1 MVVALEPLIMGL
13 VGMAVLAAVQ
23 VALHQISQ
31 EAVILQA
38 QSPRK
43 GIMAVLVLQVGQLL
57 AAAAVAHLL

>member
-1 MVVALEPLIMGL
+1 MVVALEPLITAL
-13 VGMAVLAAVQ
+13 VEMVVLAAVQ

>member
-1 MVVALEPLIMGL
+1 MVVALELLITAL
-13 VGMAVLAAVQ
+13 VEMVVLAAVQ

-43 GIMAVLVLQVGQLL
+43 GIMAALVL
-57 AAAAVAHLL
+57 